1 MLMRLKKSISRRAKK
16 DAVIDSKAIFEE
28 LLKNAGRLQHYQL
41 RLYITGTTARSSQ
54 AISNI
59 RSLCEE
65 FLRGNYD
72 LEVVDIYQQPTEA
85 AKEQIIAAPTLIK
98 ALPNPPKRLI
108 GDLSNRDR
116 VMVALSLTCKNDPKK
131 PATKTQWMKV

>member
-1 MLMRLKKSISRRAKK
+1 MPPKKSISKRAKK

-28 LLKNAGRLQHYQL
+28 LLKNADVLQHYQL

-72 LEVVDIYQQPTEA
+72 LEVIDIYQQPTEA

-98 ALPNPPKRLI
+98 QLPNPPKRLI
-108 GDLSNRDR
+108 GDLSDRDR
-116 VMVALSLTCKNDPKK
+116 VMVGLSLTDKNDPKK
-131 PATKTQWMKV
+131 PATKTQWVNV